1 MRTGHLATIGVVLVG
16 AAVLATATPA
26 AAEPGLVVGAVEDD
40 LRASSLVDAQTR
52 MTLFRLAGFRAVRV
66 TSYWTPGLDRATNG
80 ELEVLENVAGAAQLS
95 GVRLY
100 VTVMHPGSRTTP
112 LTDQTRAE
120 FASYAA
126 SIVRAVPTIRHVIVA
141 NEPNLN
147 RFWLPQFGLNGSS
160 VSPAGYLALLTRVYD
175 ALKAES
181 PDVTVYGGALSPRGA
196 DRPEGSRHTHSP
208 TKFIRELGVAYRASG
223 RTRPIMDSF
232 AIHPYADNSSQAPT
246 VAHPLGTTIGV
257 ADHGKLVSLL
267 TEAFDGTAQRG
278 STLPILYGEFGVES
292 QIPSSKTSLY
302 AGAEPAT
309 TRPVAEATQA
319 AYYEQALALAFC
331 QPNVA
336 GILLF
341 HANDER
347 ALAGWQS
354 GIRYVDGTSKSSLV
368 RVTEALDRTAGGSI
382 TRCPG
387 IQLAVRA
394 SYLRFGSR
402 GAAQRGIFRTTLRC
416 SLDCTYELRV
426 VKVGG
431 ATKMVRR
438 GRAEV
443 DEQVEIAFAPR
454 RLGPGTYRYRLKLV
468 HPVNPAAPT
477 FATARPSRSPRGS
490 GAPGATCAG

>member
-66 TSYWTPGLDRATNG
+66 TSYWTPGLDRPTNS

-147 RFWLPQFGLNGSS
+147 RFWLPQFGLDGSNAAA
-160 VSPAGYLALLTRVYD
+160 PAYLALLTRTYD
-175 ALKAES
+175 ALKAVS
-181 PDVTVYGGALSPRGA
+181 PQVEVYGGAVSPRGA
-196 DRPEGSRHTHSP
+196 DNPQGSRQTHSP
-208 TKFIRELGVAYRASG
+208 TKFIRDLGLAYRASG
-223 RTRPIMDSF
+223 RGAPIMDAF
-232 AIHPYADNSSQAPT
+232 VIHPYGDHSSQAPT
-246 VAHPLGTTIGV
+246 VAHPLGTSIGV
-257 ADHGKLVSLL
+257 ADYDKLVSLL
-267 TEAFDGTAQRG
+267 GEAFDGTGQPG
-278 STLPILYGEFGVES
+278 SNLPILYGEYGVES
-292 QIPSSKTSLY
+292 QIPESKAGLY
-302 AGAEPAT
+302 AGTEPAT
-309 TRPVAEATQA
+309 TRPASEATQA
-319 AYYEQALALAFC
+319 EFYEQALAMAFC

-394 SYLRFGSR
+394 SFLRFGSR

-416 SLDCTYELRV
+416 SLDCTYELRL

-443 DEQVEIAFAPR
+443 DEQVEIAFASR
-454 RLGPGTYRYRLKLV
+454 RLGAGTYRYRLKLV

-477 FATARPSRSPRGS
+477 IRDGPAFRLP
-490 GAPGATCAG
+490 